1 MRSSQGSLR
10 FTPATPGLNPY
21 PRWGWRIYAL
31 QFKSNPA
38 HHFQL
43 HPLDSAREG
52 RGLTRVGGHG
62 VELNA
67 LAFCGFFRIL

>member
-1 MRSSQGSLR
+1 V
-10 FTPATPGLNPY
+10 
-21 PRWGWRIYAL
+21 I

-52 RGLTRVGGHG
+52 RGLTGRG
-62 VELNA
+62 VVMGL
-67 LAFCGFFRIL
+67 I